1 MIDFKEV
8 NKAHVKYGKAMK
20 DKPEEYVMFVGDLN
34 KAQLVKQ
41 IYPRDDEIARLNHY
55 IGLMEKSFDTYHDN
69 AEFEIH
75 ELKRQ
80 IKKIS
85 TIRACL
91 R

>member
-8 NKAHVKYGKAMK
+8 NKAYVKYGKAMK
-20 DKPEEYVMFVGDLN
+20 DKPEEYTAFVTELT

-41 IYPRDDEIARLNHY
+41 IYLRDDEIARLNHY
-55 IGLMEKSFDTYHDN
+55 IELMKKSFDTYHDN

-80 IKKIS
+80 LKKIS
-85 TIRACL
+85 TIRTCL